1 MSKIR
6 QATTVISLA
15 AVFVLIAG
23 CTTQNRVGDGDFEF
37 RAYDTASANAVGG
50 ETVMFDELDA
60 LENRP
65 IVLNF
70 WAGNCPPCRAEMPA
84 FEQTWRKYNAQVL
97 FLGVDVGP
105 YVGLGSYE
113 SGRNLVNELG
123 ITYPIGNTPT
133 RQVVTDWE
141 LRSMPSTFFL
151 NSDGSV
157 HDITIGAIS
166 ASRVDAK
173 VRELIA
179 ANGG

>member
-1 MSKIR
+1 LSKLR
-6 QATTVISLA
+6 KTTPLIALA
-15 AVFVLIAG
+15 ALFALLTA
-23 CTTQNRVGDGDFEF
+23 CTTQDRPGNGDFEF
-37 RAYDTASANAVGG
+37 RPYSSTAATAVGG
-50 ETVMFDELDA
+50 KAVMFDELDA
-60 LENRP
+60 LEDRP

-84 FEQTWRKYNAQVL
+84 FEQTWRKYSDEVL

-113 SGRNLVNELG
+113 SGRNLIEELG
-123 ITYPIGNTPT
+123 ITYPTGNTPT

-157 HDITIGAIS
+157 HDITIGAIT

-173 VRELIA
+173 VQELIA
-179 ANGG
+179 ANSG